1 MGAPTAPRPAT
12 NQRRLRTVRRH
23 VPATGA
29 YKRDHDIDG
38 AGTAEALFAFLE
50 AAIHAMR
57 AKTLFGFD
65 AYRMVV
71 LSHRV
76 LLSGAGLLLT
86 PVAPQLLLRTHSRQ
100 EAFSYS
106 GRSCTMR

>member
-1 MGAPTAPRPAT
+1 
-12 NQRRLRTVRRH
+12 
-23 VPATGA
+23 
-29 YKRDHDIDG
+29 
-38 AGTAEALFAFLE
+38 
-50 AAIHAMR
+50 MR

-86 PVAPQLLLRTHSRQ
+86 PVAPQLLLRRLGRAHSRQ